1 MKNEI
6 FIFKSGYNIY
16 YSTSLFLLTTQAGI
30 IISEG

>member
-16 YSTSLFLLTTQAGI
+16 YSTSLLLLTTQHGP
-30 IISEG
+30 ENLQ

>member
-16 YSTSLFLLTTQAGI
+16 YSTILLLLTIQHRP
-30 IISEG
+30 ENLQ